1 MSFKDIP
8 EARKC
13 MKLYSLANKKRSK
26 LEKSDLERLRYTC
39 DIVGCPFV
47 CLISKEKFGGVKI
60 KTLSSEHDCGT
71 AFDNKTVDFST
82 IAQYFKKKLQDNPKY
97 KVREMILDLKRN
109 FELNVSHGK
118 CKRAK
123 RMVLESLD
131 GSFSDEYNKLEAYA
145 NELRESNPGS
155 DVVVTLS
162 KSALEEG
169 RRRFLR
175 TYVCFHAL
183 KMGFNLGFR
192 PFIGLDGTFLKGK
205 AKGQL
210 LVAVGQDSQNH
221 FYPLAWAVV
230 DKENK
235 NTWNW
240 FLQLLQSSLDLKEG
254 EGITCMSDMQKGL
267 LDAVKTVLPQAH
279 HRYCVRHIESN
290 WCKQFNTGENKK
302 LLWWCAWCTYAE
314 DFKDQ
319 LGKLGDLN
327 KDAVEALF
335 RYPPQS
341 WCRAY
346 MDIVCKNQSVDNNLT
361 ESFNKWIVD
370 ARHKPIIK
378 ILEDIRIK
386 TMNLLREHEEEV
398 RSWRY
403 DFSQKCMDL
412 YNEYLQIEQTACE
425 VNANGQ
431 NYYEVTEGSDKHCVN
446 LAVKKCTCRSWD
458 LTGIPC
464 PHAIRAILHDS
475 GDPMTEINW
484 WYSKEAF
491 LLTYRH
497 KIHPVRGEKF
507 WKIEPSQA
515 MEPPELVKLVG
526 RQR

>member
-13 MKLYSLANKKRSK
+13 MKLYSLANKKRLK
-26 LEKSDLERLRYTC
+26 LEKNDLERLRYTC

-47 CLISKEKFGGVKI
+47 CLIAKEKFGGVKI

-82 IAQYFKKKLQDNPKY
+82 IAQYFNKKLQDNPKY
-97 KVREMILDLKRN
+97 KVREMMLDLKRN

-175 TYVCFHAL
+175 MYVCFHAL
-183 KMGFNLGFR
+183 KMGFNLGLR

-210 LVAVGQDSQNH
+210 LVAVGQDSHNH

-254 EGITCMSDMQKGL
+254 EGITCMSDMQKVKFSEISN
-267 LDAVKTVLPQAH
+267 LDCLMQSKQSFLRHTTGTVL
-279 HRYCVRHIESN
+279 RHIESN
-290 WCKQFNTGENKK
+290 WCKQFNTRENKK

-327 KDAVEALF
+327 KDAAEALL

-341 WCRAY
+341 
-346 MDIVCKNQSVDNNLT
+346 
-361 ESFNKWIVD
+361 
-370 ARHKPIIK
+370 
-378 ILEDIRIK
+378 
-386 TMNLLREHEEEV
+386 
-398 RSWRY
+398 
-403 DFSQKCMDL
+403 
-412 YNEYLQIEQTACE
+412 
-425 VNANGQ
+425 
-431 NYYEVTEGSDKHCVN
+431 
-446 LAVKKCTCRSWD
+446 
-458 LTGIPC
+458 
-464 PHAIRAILHDS
+464 
-475 GDPMTEINW
+475 
-484 WYSKEAF
+484 
-491 LLTYRH
+491 
-497 KIHPVRGEKF
+497 
-507 WKIEPSQA
+507 
-515 MEPPELVKLVG
+515 
-526 RQR
+526 